1 MQNDSVQKMSARHIA
16 ESAFDAVYLTASLS
30 LAIGLFAAEKALW
43 GAAVLTLFVGD
54 CLHLVPRV
62 RRFATGKPCAAER
75 LGKAA
80 ASVTMTLFYVLLWW
94 RAALLSSVDAVSAT
108 AVITLAAVRVALC
121 FVPRS
126 FSKDEPSFLPLLRNV
141 PFVALG
147 AVAATQLGMLF
158 PPRAAALAAAIAIA
172 LSFVFYLPVVALSKR
187 DPKVGALMIP
197 KSCTYLVLA
206 ALGFAI

>member
-1 MQNDSVQKMSARHIA
+1 M
-16 ESAFDAVYLTASLS
+16 
-30 LAIGLFAAEKALW
+30 
-43 GAAVLTLFVGD
+43 
-54 CLHLVPRV
+54 
-62 RRFATGKPCAAER
+62 
-75 LGKAA
+75 
-80 ASVTMTLFYVLLWW
+80 
-94 RAALLSSVDAVSAT
+94 
-108 AVITLAAVRVALC
+108 ITLAAVRVAQC

-197 KSCTYLVLA
+197 KSCAYLVLA